1 LRSRTVVLP
10 ALLAGFLAVPAA
22 ALPQTLIKP
31 IWVSALPEREGRVYA
46 MGLAPVT
53 AGDAQAVT
61 QASQN
66 ARAEVLA
73 RLRAN
78 VRSETS
84 IHSTATVSQQ
94 AGGKATGSSE
104 QQVGQ
109 DTRIQ
114 TQATE
119 LPGLAV
125 EETWTD
131 AKERTAYALAY
142 LDVPL
147 AERELRAR
155 YRAQKDDLA
164 REPDTP
170 AAPRERI
177 RMLGRL
183 KTAQVEFAKLDDMA
197 ALIAAGGADPNL
209 RGQVRAAR
217 LAVDRQMEQLRGSL
231 TFSLEP
237 GARAAVQVAALLRNA
252 ALKAG
257 LGWSET
263 GGEFVLALEFRTD
276 SQTARADVTHQTW
289 NGWWSGG
296 AVSHTVNA
304 GTGIIVAR
312 GVLELTLKDKAG
324 NQYESVEVEAKGLG
338 VSEFQA
344 EQRLKEDIR
353 AKLEKTFGKWLET
366 LVSAG

>member
-1 LRSRTVVLP
+1 LLTRKVVLL
-10 ALLAGFLAVPAA
+10 ALLAGTFALA

-31 IWVSALPEREGRVYA
+31 IWISALPERAGRVYA

-53 AGDAQAVT
+53 TGDAQAVT

-66 ARAEVLA
+66 ARAEVLG

-78 VRSETS
+78 VQSETS
-84 IHSTATVSQQ
+84 VRSTAKVSVQ
-94 AGGKATGSSE
+94 AGGKTTGSSE

-114 TQATE
+114 TQATD
-119 LPGLAV
+119 LPGLTV

-147 AERELRAR
+147 AEQELRVR

-164 REPDTP
+164 KEPDTP
-170 AAPRERI
+170 AAPRERM
-177 RMLGRL
+177 RMLNRL
-183 KTAQVEFAKLDDMA
+183 KAAQVEFAKLDDMA
-197 ALIAAGGADPNL
+197 ALIAAGGADPGL
-209 RGQVRAAR
+209 RGQVRAAK

-237 GARAAVQVAALLRNA
+237 GARGAVQVASLLRNA

-263 GGEFVLALEFRTD
+263 GGEFVLALGFQTD
-276 SQTARADVTHQTW
+276 SREASIAATHQDW
-289 NGWWSGG
+289 NGWWRGG
-296 AVSHTVNA
+296 AVSHTVNQ

-353 AKLEKTFGKWLET
+353 AKLEKTFGKWLEN
-366 LVSAG
+366 LVGQG